1 MNDNEKYIEEFVN
14 EIPFDAPDPK
24 HRDALKSQLLN
35 KFPKYRFQPTEP
47 SVQTW
52 RINMNS
58 KITKLAAAAVI
69 IVGVLIGI
77 GVIGNGTGIALAEVL
92 DRIMDISSFAY
103 RLKVNV
109 PDNFQGPA
117 GKPRNIQMRML
128 VSEEYGM
135 RMDVYDD
142 KSGQNRLAARS
153 YVLLKEQK
161 MVSLLV
167 KQKKYLR
174 YDLSDDM
181 WKEMEKES
189 RNPRA
194 IIEQFVNNPYTE
206 LGGDVIDGIEVI
218 GYESRDVSI
227 TGEDFGRTTARLWV
241 DIKTKL
247 PVQVEVQ
254 GFTKDGEPAMDMVT
268 HEFEWGV
275 DIHPEDFNPVIPSDY
290 EMVGDVKF
298 TGGDEGI
305 AEGLRFFAELTGG
318 RYLSDLSLPTVTRE
332 LTEALK
338 AKYGENPMDKLSK
351 EQINRLLKI
360 DFVMGWYR
368 RCASNNMEP
377 AYYGHKVTAD
387 NPDAVLMRWRGED
400 GRYTVIFG
408 DLRIEDV
415 SSEELME
422 LESAPLSSKPNA
434 QAAITMLTR
443 LPELT
448 QEMHNDIQPDGTIK
462 FRNPQQVVNKGTEPI
477 TERRF
482 SNSDF
487 VQLTA
492 MTDEQGNPV
501 EFTAKHEGDVYRY
514 HIIFDPPV
522 RPGETFVYTSEGTI
536 TGLVR
541 PVGNKKDTY
550 RYYTTHSP
558 GSGVPTLRIEEY
570 LLPEGAELL
579 STLSKEITQSAKD
592 GRIVL
597 RIEKVIPAGGSLTTS
612 FKYRLD
618 R

>member
-1 MNDNEKYIEEFVN
+1 MNDNEKYIEEFVK
-14 EIPFDAPDPK
+14 EIPFDAPNPK

-35 KFPKYRFQPTEP
+35 KFPKYRLQPTEP

-58 KITKLAAAAVI
+58 KITKFAAAAVI

-77 GVIGNGTGIALAEVL
+77 GVIGNGTSIALAEVM

-161 MVSLLV
+161 MVTLLV

-194 IIEQFVNNPYTE
+194 IIEQFVNSPYTD
-206 LGGDVIDGIEVI
+206 LGDDVIDGIEVI

-298 TGGDEGI
+298 TGGDEDI

-387 NPDAVLMRWRGED
+387 NPDAVLMRWRGEN

-415 SSEELME
+415 SSEKLVE
-422 LESAPLSSKPNA
+422 LE
-434 QAAITMLTR
+434 
-443 LPELT
+443 
-448 QEMHNDIQPDGTIK
+448 
-462 FRNPQQVVNKGTEPI
+462 
-477 TERRF
+477 
-482 SNSDF
+482 
-487 VQLTA
+487 
-492 MTDEQGNPV
+492 
-501 EFTAKHEGDVYRY
+501 
-514 HIIFDPPV
+514 
-522 RPGETFVYTSEGTI
+522 
-536 TGLVR
+536 
-541 PVGNKKDTY
+541 
-550 RYYTTHSP
+550 
-558 GSGVPTLRIEEY
+558 
-570 LLPEGAELL
+570 
-579 STLSKEITQSAKD
+579 TLSNIK
-592 GRIVL
+592 
-597 RIEKVIPAGGSLTTS
+597 
-612 FKYRLD
+612 
-618 R
+618 

>member
-1 MNDNEKYIEEFVN
+1 MMNDNEKYIEEYVKD
-14 EIPFDAPDPK
+14 IPFDAVDSEHRDELKRQLLNVFPK
-24 HRDALKSQLLN
+24 HRLQRTAHTA
-35 KFPKYRFQPTEP
+35 RA
-47 SVQTW
+47 W
-52 RINMNS
+52 RIIMKS
-58 KITKLAAAAVI
+58 RMPRLATAAVI

-194 IIEQFVNNPYTE
+194 IIEQFVNNPYTD
-206 LGGDVIDGIEVI
+206 LGRDVIDGIEVI

-305 AEGLRFFAELTGG
+305 AEGLRFFVELTGG
-318 RYLSDLSLPTVTRE
+318 RYLSDLSVPTVTRE

-368 RCASNNMEP
+368 RCASNNMDP
-377 AYYGHKVTAD
+377 A
-387 NPDAVLMRWRGED
+387 
-400 GRYTVIFG
+400 
-408 DLRIEDV
+408 
-415 SSEELME
+415 
-422 LESAPLSSKPNA
+422 
-434 QAAITMLTR
+434 
-443 LPELT
+443 
-448 QEMHNDIQPDGTIK
+448 
-462 FRNPQQVVNKGTEPI
+462 
-477 TERRF
+477 
-482 SNSDF
+482 
-487 VQLTA
+487 
-492 MTDEQGNPV
+492 
-501 EFTAKHEGDVYRY
+501 
-514 HIIFDPPV
+514 
-522 RPGETFVYTSEGTI
+522 
-536 TGLVR
+536 
-541 PVGNKKDTY
+541 
-550 RYYTTHSP
+550 
-558 GSGVPTLRIEEY
+558 
-570 LLPEGAELL
+570 
-579 STLSKEITQSAKD
+579 
-592 GRIVL
+592 
-597 RIEKVIPAGGSLTTS
+597 
-612 FKYRLD
+612 
-618 R
+618 